1 MTSQLFLSITQLY
14 HFCAL
19 LKCMCAF
26 DGECE
31 CEKGFF
37 FLEMFCSTLWEVAQG
52 IFAHAA

>member
-1 MTSQLFLSITQLY
+1 
-14 HFCAL
+14 
-19 LKCMCAF
+19 MCAF

-31 CEKGFF
+31 CEKWF